1 MQKIYFQKYKTV
13 ITSHRCTIQMFVCNM
28 HGTLDILFVNVFK
41 ALFKITWCTKHWP
54 TLFSNM
60 WWQRRI
66 YSASS
71 ASWQFLVTSL
81 KAHLTFLSC
90 SLGIIQNLSSVFYNI
105 PKPRTIEYRALFSCN
120 ARTFLKMVVLPSR
133 THLVLEQ
140 MVYLIRDI

>member
-1 MQKIYFQKYKTV
+1 MKYK
-13 ITSHRCTIQMFVCNM
+13 SFVCNM

-41 ALFKITWCTKHWP
+41 ALFKITWCTKHCP

-81 KAHLTFLSC
+81 KAHLMFLSC
-90 SLGIIQNLSSVFYNI
+90 LLGIIQNLSSVFYI
-105 PKPRTIEYRALFSCN
+105 PKPSTIEYRALFSCN
-120 ARTFLKMVVLPSR
+120 AKKFSEDDSLALDGSSCFGTDGIFNTWHLAKP
-133 THLVLEQ
+133 THT
-140 MVYLIRDI
+140 